1 MQHWG
6 ALAGKTCTDAYPYV
20 CERSLGAPRKC
31 AEGWERYGDSCYMV
45 SILEKS
51 FQIDHSNQLNLLI
64 LYHATFYLWL
74 RNTIMTIKGIGMKQG
89 TSVWRTILIFSLSTI
104 T

>member
-1 MQHWG
+1 LQHWG

-45 SILEKS
+45 SIFVKK
-51 FQIDHSNQLNLLI
+51 
-64 LYHATFYLWL
+64 
-74 RNTIMTIKGIGMKQG
+74 TI
-89 TSVWRTILIFSLSTI
+89 
-104 T
+104 